1 MTEQTKNAQILNGV
15 NTDIS
20 ELKSLSTLRTRVVSD
35 GEIVSKSANGFR
47 LSYGSNGVMLRND
60 GKTFYTLVT
69 PAGQAQDG
77 SWNALR
83 PFSFNLTSGRVSM
96 GNGLDISGGA
106 MVSHN
111 AGIGTA
117 TTSPATLIDGQTYSS
132 APVHSDLNSGG
143 VLTSMLMET
152 RVITKKDDYGLIS
165 YRDRKGSWNEL
176 QVRSNAELSVGQLV
190 KRNANGW
197 LWAAGT
203 QNVNNNAD
211 RKTNGMHVQG
221 AGNLFAEVYHY
232 ERIGKQHMLALHIAN
247 GGKEGWYEFRNDG
260 NAYTNGTWS
269 SSSDARMKTD
279 VVKISDA
286 LDRLNKIS
294 GYTYLKQGVQ
304 EAGVIAQEVEAVL
317 PQCVTQT
324 ELQLND
330 GSVLKDARSINI
342 NGVVA
347 LLVEALKEERVAR
360 QELESRLLVI
370 EAASVGN

>member
-1 MTEQTKNAQILNGV
+1 MTEQMNNAQVLNGV

-20 ELKSLSTLRTRVVSD
+20 ELKSLSTLRKRVVSD
-35 GEIVSKSANGFR
+35 GEIVSKSANAFR
-47 LSYGSNGVMLRND
+47 LSYGKNGVILRND
-60 GKTFYTLVT
+60 GNNFYTLIT
-69 PAGQAQDG
+69 SADQAQDG
-77 SWNALR
+77 SWNTLR
-83 PFSFNLTSGRVSM
+83 PFAFNLTSGRVSI

-117 TTSPATLIDGQTYSS
+117 TSIPASLINGQTYNS
-132 APVHSDLNSGG
+132 APVHTDLNSGG
-143 VLTSMLMET
+143 VITSMLMRT
-152 RVITKKDDYGLIS
+152 RVITDKDDFGVIS
-165 YRDRKGSWNEL
+165 YRDRKGGWSEL

-190 KRNANGW
+190 KRNTNGW

-211 RKTNGMHVQG
+211 RKTNGLHVQG

-232 ERIGKQHMLALHIAN
+232 ERIGKHHMLAVHVAN
-247 GGKEGWYEFRNDG
+247 GGKEGRYEFRNDG
-260 NAYTNGTWS
+260 NAYTNGTWNN
-269 SSSDARMKTD
+269 SSDARMKTD

-304 EAGVIAQEVEAVL
+304 EAGVIAQEVEVVL

-360 QELESRLLVI
+360 MELESRLAVV
-370 EAASVGN
+370 EATVTGN